1 MRHTLKKYSLV
12 LLSGLFIPG
21 MASAVEL
28 MKWERIPLQVPL
40 TVGQERIVFVNKN
53 VRVGF
58 PPTLN
63 SKLRIQSTGGAVY
76 LDASEAFPVTR
87 LELQDKENGEL
98 ILLDVSATPGK
109 TTREPVKIVYD
120 GEVATATARDKQS
133 VSSDG
138 DSTGRRAQ
146 QTDNQTTKADRKP
159 VKLNAPLPVVLTR
172 YAAQNMYG
180 PLRTV
185 EAVPGISPVSL
196 KLPSSITT
204 LMPSEPVSVTPMAAW
219 SLQGSSVIALQ
230 VRNRSS
236 GKVILDPR
244 ALEGQFMTATFQHRW
259 LGRAGTPEDTTV
271 LYLVTSGRPEGAFI
285 AEPPSLQPADGRKRR
300 EKK

>member
-12 LLSGLFIPG
+12 LLSGLILPG

-98 ILLDVSATPGK
+98 ILLDVSAAPGK

-138 DSTGRRAQ
+138 DSTGRGAQ
-146 QTDNQTTKADRKP
+146 QTDNQTAKADRKP
-159 VKLNAPLPVVLTR
+159 AKLNAPLPVVLTR

-300 EKK
+300 EK

>member
-12 LLSGLFIPG
+12 LLSGLFLPG

-98 ILLDVSATPGK
+98 ILLDVSAAPGK

-138 DSTGRRAQ
+138 DSTGRGAQ
-146 QTDNQTTKADRKP
+146 QTDNQTAKADRKP
-159 VKLNAPLPVVLTR
+159 AKLNAPLPVVLTR

-185 EAVPGISPVSL
+185 ESVPGISPVSL
-196 KLPSSITT
+196 KLPSSIST

-300 EKK
+300 EK